1 MSIYD
6 DEKSFEQLEFVLQ
19 RLERGMSRTEI
30 AAEMGVTVPTVS
42 RIINADR
49 RNREQRRE
57 RERAIWTLRQKGL
70 THQEI
75 ADQVSM
81 ERSSVSKILKR
92 LNNRFLDKMDD
103 QIQQAKIEQ
112 WQQLDYIVSESLSAW
127 ERSKEAQRNIK
138 RTQESLEHPG
148 GLGGGTQDPEKP
160 LVQSVSTTTA
170 VIDQDGNP
178 NYLKAAREALAD
190 MRKLL
195 GIDAPTKI
203 AATDPTGQKSTPGQV
218 LIFVPDNGRG
228 DNAEPENNAAA

>member
-19 RLERGMSRTEI
+19 RLERGMTRTEI

-49 RNREQRRE
+49 KNREQRRE

-75 ADQVSM
+75 ADQVSV

-92 LNNRFLDKMDD
+92 LNNRFLDKLDD
-103 QIQQAKIEQ
+103 EIQGAKIEQ

-138 RTQESLEHPG
+138 RTQEALEHPG
-148 GLGGGTQDPEKP
+148 TGGTQDPEKP

-218 LIFVPDNGRG
+218 IIFVPDNGRG
-228 DNAEPENNAAA
+228 DTEPENNAAA